1 MKEYKVLVSEVLQ
14 RKVKVKAD
22 SEKEAKDKVKNMY
35 FDEEII
41 LNSDDLYDF
50 NIEVLD

>member
-14 RKVKVKAD
+14 RQVKVKAD
-22 SEKEAKDKVKNMY
+22 SEKEAKDKVKDMY
-35 FDEEII
+35 FDEKII
-41 LNSDDLYDF
+41 LNDDDLYDY